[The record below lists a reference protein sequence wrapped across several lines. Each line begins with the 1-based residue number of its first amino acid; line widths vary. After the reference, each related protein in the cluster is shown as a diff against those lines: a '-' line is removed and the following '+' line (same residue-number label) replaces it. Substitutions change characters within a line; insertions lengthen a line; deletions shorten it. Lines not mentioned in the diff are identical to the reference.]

1 MTTPRHGKE
10 AASCGEGDNHGSAAT
25 GEELLPRFRAQARGG
40 WGVAAG
46 RVVGPAEANGASS
59 IPQNMKEAEVNAK
72 MTTCLQATIAVHFS
86 FKGQCYKDGG
96 GVSRPQREWS

>member
-1 MTTPRHGKE
+1 MRSCYHDSEHGRE
-10 AASCGEGDNHGSAAT
+10 VVGAAVA
-25 GEELLPRFRAQARGG
+25 G
-40 WGVAAG
+40 W
-46 RVVGPAEANGASS
+46 VVGPAEANGASS